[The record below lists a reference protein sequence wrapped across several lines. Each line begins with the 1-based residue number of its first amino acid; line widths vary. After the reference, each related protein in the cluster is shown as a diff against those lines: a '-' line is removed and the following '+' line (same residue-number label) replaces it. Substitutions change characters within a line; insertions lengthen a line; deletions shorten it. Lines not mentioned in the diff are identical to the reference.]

1 VSSNGEVFQI
11 GLGRPVESD
20 VQPACCAPGR
30 ASSTPSHAHVPAG
43 PRSTRGQVRVPGG
56 VFAMGDAFGEGYE
69 ADGERVVHDVEL
81 APYLMDA
88 TAVTNAQFATFVK
101 ATGYVTTAEREGS
114 SAVFHLAVP
123 DQRRHV
129 RGAVSGTP
137 WWLVVEG
144 ATWRTP
150 AGPDSSVAQL
160 SNHPV
165 VHVSFEDANAYA
177 RWAGKRLPTE
187 AEWEHAAR
195 GGLEGARYPWGDEL
209 TPGGRHQANIWQGDF
224 PVENTLDDGYLTT
237 APVKSFRPNGRG
249 LHNMAGNV
257 WEWCADWFAA
267 DYYAVSP
274 RTAPRGPDTGT
285 ARVLRGGSYLCHAS
299 YCNRYRV
306 AARSS
311 APPDSTTAN
320 LGFRCANDA

>member
-1 VSSNGEVFQI
+1 MSSDDEVFQLGI
-11 GLGRPVESD
+11 GGPPPGNDR
-20 VQPACCAPGR
+20 PACCAPGR
-30 ASSTPSHAHVPAG
+30 HRCTPAHPEVPAG
-43 PRSTRGQVRVPGG
+43 PRSVRGQVRLEGG
-56 VFAMGDAFGEGYE
+56 VFAMGDPFGEGYE
-69 ADGERVVHDVEL
+69 ADGERLVHEVAL
-81 APYLMDA
+81 APYFMDA
-88 TAVTNAQFATFVK
+88 TAGTNAAFATFAK
-101 ATGYVTTAEREGS
+101 ATGYVTTAEREGT
-114 SAVFHLAVP
+114 SAVFHLAVA

-129 RGAVSGTP
+129 RGAVPGTP

-144 ATWRTP
+144 ASWRAP
-150 AGPDSSVAQL
+150 SGPGSSVAQL

-165 VHVSFEDANAYA
+165 VHVSFEDADAYA

-195 GGLEGARYPWGDEL
+195 GGLAGARYAWGDEL
-209 TPGGRHQANIWQGDF
+209 TPGGRHMANIWQGDF
-224 PVENTLDDGYLTT
+224 PVRNSLDDGYLTT
-237 APVKSFRPNGRG
+237 APVKAFRPNGYG
-249 LHNMAGNV
+249 LHNTAGNV

-267 DYYAVSP
+267 DYYARSP

-285 ARVLRGGSYLCHAS
+285 ARVIRGGSYLCHAS

-311 APPDSTTAN
+311 APPDSTSAN